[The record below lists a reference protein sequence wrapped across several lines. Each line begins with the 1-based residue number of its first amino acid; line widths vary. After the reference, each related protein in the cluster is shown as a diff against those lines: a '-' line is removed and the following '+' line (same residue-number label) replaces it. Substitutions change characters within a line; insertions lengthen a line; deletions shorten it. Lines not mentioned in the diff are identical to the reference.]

1 MLFKAI
7 YYGKE
12 HRTPYSNKGMR
23 RTGLYC
29 LCDFSHNPKTQDS
42 WFRNNRLYSNRK
54 REVASYFNIREYGY
68 VQSSFRIKNVHL
80 MEE

>member
-12 HRTPYSNKGMR
+12 HRKPYSNKGMR

-29 LCDFSHNPKTQDS
+29 LCDFSHNPNTQDPYVKS
-42 WFRNNRLYSNRK
+42 DRLHSNRK
-54 REVASYFNIREYGY
+54 REVASYFDIQDISH
-68 VQSSFRIKNVHL
+68 VQSSFRIKSVR
-80 MEE
+80 

>member
-12 HRTPYSNKGMR
+12 HRKPYSNKGMR

-29 LCDFSHNPKTQDS
+29 LCDFSHNPDTQDPYVKS
-42 WFRNNRLYSNRK
+42 DRLHSNRK
-54 REVASYFNIREYGY
+54 REVASYFDIQDISH
-68 VQSSFRIKNVHL
+68 VQSSFRIKSVR
-80 MEE
+80 

>member
-7 YYGKE
+7 DYRKE
-12 HRTPYSNKGMR
+12 HRKPYSNKGMR

-54 REVASYFNIREYGY
+54 REVASYFDIQDISH
-68 VQSSFRIKNVHL
+68 VQSSFRIKSVR
-80 MEE
+80 

>member
-12 HRTPYSNKGMR
+12 HRKPYSNKGMR

-29 LCDFSHNPKTQDS
+29 LYDFSHNPDTQDPYVKS
-42 WFRNNRLYSNRK
+42 DRLHSNRK
-54 REVASYFNIREYGY
+54 REVASYFDIQEISH
-68 VQSSFRIKNVHL
+68 VQSSFRIKSVR
-80 MEE
+80 

>member
-12 HRTPYSNKGMR
+12 HRKPYSNRCLRKNGW
-23 RTGLYC
+23 YC

-42 WFRNNRLYSNRK
+42 WVRNNRLYSNRK
-54 REVASYFNIREYGY
+54 REVASYFDIQDISH
-68 VQSSFRIKNVHL
+68 VQSSFRIKSVR
-80 MEE
+80 